1 MGTIRKQAIL
11 SSILVYIGFVVG
23 ACNVYISTINGSL
36 TEEQYGLTRVFF
48 DIAQNMFAFG
58 SLGIIPVLFKFYPY
72 YKDNLPP
79 KENDLLTWS
88 LVTALIGFGI
98 VIGLAFL
105 FKTPLTNQF
114 VERSPLFVQY
124 FYWVFPFA
132 AGMLFFSL
140 LEGYSWALKQTI
152 LPAFLKE
159 TLFRMVTTAILLL
172 FYFRII
178 SFDTFIKL
186 FAFAYFVIF
195 LILLIYLIR
204 KGQFHLTF
212 QKSRVTKKFAKKMFG
227 MQSLIF
233 GGILISALGQTIDGI
248 LIASLKGLGTAAI
261 FTVAQYVA
269 NLVQVPQRSMQSI
282 STGILSQAW
291 KDKDYKEINRI
302 YGRTSINLLIM
313 ALFIYGNVVLNITP
327 AIELLGMQAIYLT
340 GVQTLFVL
348 GIARIIDAGTGVNGT
363 IIATS
368 TFWKFDFFS
377 GVVMLALMIP
387 SNYFLIKEYGI
398 IGSAYA
404 QIISMTVYNFIR
416 WEFLRRKFNMQP
428 FTWKT
433 LYTLLWSLGSFLIIY
448 YTMQS
453 LTGWLGLF
461 ARAISFSALMIA
473 GVFWLRLTPD
483 ALQLWEKWTK
493 R

>member
-11 SSILVYIGFVVG
+11 SSLLVYIGFVVG
-23 ACNVYISTINGSL
+23 AFNVYLSTINGSL
-36 TEEQYGLTRVFF
+36 TEAEYGLTRLFF

-72 YKDNLPP
+72 YKDNLPA

-98 VIGLAFL
+98 VLVLSLL
-105 FKTPLTNQF
+105 FRTSITDQF
-114 VERSPLFVQY
+114 IQRSSLFVQY

-132 AGMLFFSL
+132 AGMLLFSV
-140 LEGYSWALKQTI
+140 LEGYSWALQQTI

-159 TLFRMVTTAILLL
+159 TFFRIVTTAILLL
-172 FYFRII
+172 FYFGVI
-178 SFDTFIKL
+178 SFDIFIKL
-186 FAFAYFVIF
+186 FAFSYFVIF

-204 KGQFHLTF
+204 KGHFHLNF
-212 QKSRVTKKFAKKMFG
+212 KRSLVTKKFAKKMFG

-248 LIASLKGLGTAAI
+248 LIASLKGLSTAAV
-261 FTVAQYVA
+261 FTLAQYVA

-282 STGILSQAW
+282 STGVLSQAW

-313 ALFIYGNVVLNITP
+313 ALFIYGNVVLNIAP
-327 AIELLGMQAIYLT
+327 AIELLGIKASYLA
-340 GVQTLFVL
+340 GVQTLLVL
-348 GIARIIDAGTGVNGT
+348 GVARIIDAGTGVNGT

-404 QIISMTVYNFIR
+404 QIISMSVYNFIR

-453 LTGWLGLF
+453 FTGWLGLF
-461 ARAISFSALMIA
+461 ARAISFSALMVA

>member
-23 ACNVYISTINGSL
+23 AFNVYLSTINGSL
-36 TEEQYGLTRVFF
+36 TEAEYGLTRLFF

-72 YKDNLPP
+72 YKDNLPA

-88 LVTALIGFGI
+88 LLTALIGFGI
-98 VIGLAFL
+98 VIGLAL
-105 FKTPLTNQF
+105 FFRTSITDQF
-114 VERSPLFVQY
+114 VQRSSLFVQY

-132 AGMLFFSL
+132 AGMLLFSV

-159 TLFRMVTTAILLL
+159 TFFRVTTTSFLLL
-172 FYFRII
+172 FYFGLI

-186 FAFAYFVIF
+186 FSISYLVIF
-195 LILLIYLIR
+195 LILLIYLVR
-204 KGQFHLTF
+204 KGHFHLNF
-212 QKSRVTKKFAKKMFG
+212 KRSRVTKKFAKKMFG

-340 GVQTLFVL
+340 GVQTLFIL

-448 YTMQS
+448 YAMQS
-453 LTGWLGLF
+453 FTGWLGLF

>member
-1 MGTIRKQAIL
+1 
-11 SSILVYIGFVVG
+11 VYL
-23 ACNVYISTINGSL
+23 STINGSL
-36 TEEQYGLTRVFF
+36 TEEQYGLTRLFF

-72 YKDNLPP
+72 YKDNLLP
-79 KENDLLTWS
+79 KENDLLAR
-88 LVTALIGFGI
+88 ALITAIIGFAI
-98 VIGLAFL
+98 VLVVSIL
-105 FKTPLTNQF
+105 FKEQVIHFFNRTR
-114 VERSPLFVQY
+114 RSPLINDY
-124 FYWVFPFA
+124 FIWIFPFA

-140 LEGYSWALKQTI
+140 LEGYSWALKKTI

-159 TLFRMVTTAILLL
+159 TFFRIVTTSILLL
-172 FYFRII
+172 FFFRII

-186 FAFAYFVIF
+186 FAFSYFVIF

-204 KGQFHLTF
+204 TGHFHLTF
-212 QKSRVTKKFAKKMFG
+212 HKSRVTKKFAKKMFG

-248 LIASLKGLGTAAI
+248 LIASLQGLGTAAI

-282 STGILSQAW
+282 STGVLSQAW

-313 ALFIYGNVVLNITP
+313 ALFIYGNVVLNIRP
-327 AIELLGMQAIYLT
+327 AIELIGMQASYLA
-340 GVQTLFVL
+340 GIQTLFIL

-433 LYTLLWSLGSFLIIY
+433 LYTLLWSLGSFLLVY

-461 ARAISFSALMIA
+461 ARAISFSVLMIA

>member
-1 MGTIRKQAIL
+1 
-11 SSILVYIGFVVG
+11 
-23 ACNVYISTINGSL
+23 
-36 TEEQYGLTRVFF
+36 
-48 DIAQNMFAFG
+48 
-58 SLGIIPVLFKFYPY
+58 
-72 YKDNLPP
+72 
-79 KENDLLTWS
+79 
-88 LVTALIGFGI
+88 
-98 VIGLAFL
+98 
-105 FKTPLTNQF
+105 
-114 VERSPLFVQY
+114 
-124 FYWVFPFA
+124 
-132 AGMLFFSL
+132 
-140 LEGYSWALKQTI
+140 
-152 LPAFLKE
+152 
-159 TLFRMVTTAILLL
+159 
-172 FYFRII
+172 
-178 SFDTFIKL
+178 
-186 FAFAYFVIF
+186 
-195 LILLIYLIR
+195 
-204 KGQFHLTF
+204 
-212 QKSRVTKKFAKKMFG
+212 MFG

-248 LIASLKGLGTAAI
+248 LIASLQGLGTAAI

-282 STGILSQAW
+282 STGVLSQAW

-327 AIELLGMQAIYLT
+327 AIELIGMQASYLA
-340 GVQTLFVL
+340 GIQTLFVL

-428 FTWKT
+428 FTLKT
-433 LYTLLWSLGSFLIIY
+433 LYTLLWSLGSFLLVY
-448 YTMQS
+448 YAMQS
-453 LTGWLGLF
+453 LAGWLGLF
-461 ARAISFSALMIA
+461 ARAISFSVLMIA